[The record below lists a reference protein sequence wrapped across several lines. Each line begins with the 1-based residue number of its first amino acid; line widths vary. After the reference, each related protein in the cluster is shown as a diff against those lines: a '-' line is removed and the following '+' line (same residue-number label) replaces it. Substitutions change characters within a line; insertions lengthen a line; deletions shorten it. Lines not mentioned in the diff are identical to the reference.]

1 MGDMHEKMKHLYI
14 GVDLHKQHHV
24 AVIMDCW
31 QEKITEIKVENKP
44 AAFPAFLLD
53 IDKLVGEGLTPIFG
67 LEDVGGYGR
76 ALAQFLTDHGQVVKE
91 VNPALSAAERKSHV
105 TTHKS
110 HVTTHKS
117 DSWDAEC
124 VARILVNKLH
134 SLPDAM
140 PDDLY
145 WSIQQ
150 LVTRR
155 NGLVKAQGA
164 LKNQLH
170 IQLSYHYPSYKKFFS
185 EIDGKTAI
193 AFWERYPSPSNLEG
207 LHIEQLTDFLLEA
220 SNNTCSTKKASDIL
234 RLVKAD
240 GQTAKEY
247 QDTRDFLVRSIV
259 RDITFKKQEMRK
271 VENALRELMR
281 LLEYKLDSM
290 PGIDLVTASA
300 LIAEIGD
307 VRRFPNANKLA
318 RFAGIAPVYIGSGGK
333 GKERKSKQ
341 GNRALHAL
349 FYNLAVQQVQVAK
362 GSKLPRNPVFH
373 AYYQRKLKE
382 GKTKGQ
388 ALVCIMRRL
397 VNIIYGMMKHKTA
410 YKLPILQEKK

>member
-1 MGDMHEKMKHLYI
+1 MHEKQKHLYI
-14 GVDLHKQHHV
+14 GVDLHKHHHV
-24 AVIMDCW
+24 AVIIDCW
-31 QEKITEIKVENKP
+31 HKKLGEIKFENKP
-44 AAFPAFLLD
+44 SAFSTFLLD
-53 IDKLVGEGLTPIFG
+53 IYKYMEDGLTPIFG

-76 ALAQFLTDHGQVVKE
+76 ALAQYLVDHEQIVKE
-91 VNPALSAAERKSHV
+91 VNPALSYRERKSKM
-105 TTHKS
+105 TTQKN
-110 HVTTHKS
+110 

-124 VARILVNKLH
+124 VARILL
-134 SLPDAM
+134 SELDQLPDVR
-140 PDDLY
+140 PHDLY

-155 NGLVKAQGA
+155 NALVKAQGA

-170 IQLSYHYPSYKKFFS
+170 IQLSHHYPSYKKFFS
-185 EIDGKTAI
+185 EVDGKTAL
-193 AFWERYPSPSNLEG
+193 AFWERYPSPSCLEDVS
-207 LHIEQLTDFLLEA
+207 IKQLTTFLLEV
-220 SNNTCSTKKASDIL
+220 SNNTCSVKKASEIL
-234 RLVKAD
+234 KLVKED
-240 GQTAKEY
+240 GNTIREHQEI
-247 QDTRDFLVRSIV
+247 RDFLVKSIV
-259 RDITFKKQEMRK
+259 RDISFKKQEMRY
-271 VENALRELMR
+271 VERELKGLMS
-281 LLEYKLDSM
+281 LLDVQLDTM

-318 RFAGIAPVYIGSGGK
+318 RFAGIAPVYFGSGGK
-333 GKERKSKQ
+333 GREQKSKQ

-410 YKLPILQEKK
+410 YELPIIKEEEVV

>member
-1 MGDMHEKMKHLYI
+1 MHEKQKHLYV

-24 AVIMDCW
+24 AVIINCW
-31 QEKITEIKVENKP
+31 QEKQGEIKFENKP
-44 AAFPAFLLD
+44 SAFSTFLLD
-53 IDKLVGEGLTPIFG
+53 IDKLIDNGLTPVFG

-76 ALAQFLTDHGQVVKE
+76 SLAQFLSDHGQVVKE
-91 VNPALSAAERKSHV
+91 VNPALSYAERKSHM
-105 TTHKS
+105 TTQ
-110 HVTTHKS
+110 KS

-124 VARILVNKLH
+124 VARILVNKLDQ
-134 SLPDAM
+134 LPDAK
-140 PDDLY
+140 PHDLY

-155 NGLVKAQGA
+155 NALVKAQGA

-170 IQLSYHYPSYKKFFS
+170 IQLSHHYPSYKKFFS
-185 EIDGKTAI
+185 EVDGKTAL
-193 AFWERYPSPSNLEG
+193 AFWERYPSPSCLEG
-207 LHIEQLTDFLLEA
+207 VSVKQLTTFLLKV
-220 SNNTCSTKKASDIL
+220 SNNTCSVKKASEIL
-234 RLVKAD
+234 KLVNED
-240 GQTAKEY
+240 GNTTKEH
-247 QDTRDFLVRSIV
+247 QETRDFLVRSIV
-259 RDITFKKQEMRK
+259 RDISFKKKEMNY
-271 VENALRELMR
+271 VEGELKQLMS
-281 LLEYKLDSM
+281 LLDFQLDSM

-318 RFAGIAPVYIGSGGK
+318 RFAGIAPVFFGSGGK
-333 GKERKSKQ
+333 GKEQKSKQ

-397 VNIIYGMMKHKTA
+397 VNVVYGMMKHKTA
-410 YKLPILQEKK
+410 YKLPMVHEKEIV

>member
-1 MGDMHEKMKHLYI
+1 MHEKQKHLYV

-24 AVIMDCW
+24 AVVINCW
-31 QEKITEIKVENKP
+31 QEKLKEIKFENKP
-44 AAFPAFLLD
+44 SAFSTFLLD
-53 IDKLVGEGLTPIFG
+53 IDKLMEEGMTPVFG

-76 ALAQFLTDHGQVVKE
+76 SLAQFLTDHGQVVKE
-91 VNPALSAAERKSHV
+91 VNPALSYAERKSHM
-105 TTHKS
+105 TTQ
-110 HVTTHKS
+110 KS

-124 VARILVNKLH
+124 VARILVNKLVQ
-134 SLPDAM
+134 LPDAK
-140 PDDLY
+140 PHDLY

-155 NGLVKAQGA
+155 NALVKAQGA

-170 IQLSYHYPSYKKFFS
+170 IQLSHHYPSYKKFFS
-185 EIDGKTAI
+185 EVDGKTAL
-193 AFWERYPSPSNLEG
+193 AFWERYPSPPCLEG
-207 LHIEQLTDFLLEA
+207 VIVKQLTTFLLEV
-220 SNNTCSTKKASDIL
+220 SNNTCSVKKANEIL
-234 RLVKAD
+234 KLVNED
-240 GQTAKEY
+240 GNTTKEH
-247 QDTRDFLVRSIV
+247 QETRNFLVESIV
-259 RDITFKKQEMRK
+259 RHILFGKQEIGK
-271 VENALRELMR
+271 VERELKELMN
-281 LLEYKLDSM
+281 LLDFQLDSM

-318 RFAGIAPVYIGSGGK
+318 RFAGIAPVYFGSGGK
-333 GKERKSKQ
+333 GKEQKSKQ
-341 GNRALHAL
+341 GNRALHAI

-362 GSKLPRNPVFH
+362 RSKMPRNPVFH
-373 AYYQRKLKE
+373 GYYQRKLKE

-410 YKLPILQEKK
+410 YKLPIMQEKEVV

>member
-1 MGDMHEKMKHLYI
+1 MHEKQKHLYV
-14 GVDLHKQHHV
+14 GVDLHKHDHV
-24 AVIMDCW
+24 AVVINCW
-31 QEKITEIKVENKP
+31 QEKLGEIKFENKP
-44 AAFPAFLLD
+44 SAFSKFLQD
-53 IDKLVGEGLTPIFG
+53 IDKLLDDGLTPVFG

-76 ALAQFLTDHGQVVKE
+76 SLAQFLTDHGQVVKE
-91 VNPALSAAERKSHV
+91 VNPALSYAERKSHM
-105 TTHKS
+105 TTQ
-110 HVTTHKS
+110 KS

-124 VARILVNKLH
+124 VARVLVNQLNQ
-134 SLPDAM
+134 LPDAK
-140 PDDLY
+140 PHDLY

-155 NGLVKAQGA
+155 NALVKAQGA

-170 IQLSYHYPSYKKFFS
+170 IQLSHHYPSYKKFFS
-185 EIDGKTAI
+185 EVDGKTAL
-193 AFWERYPSPSNLEG
+193 AFWERYPSPSSLDG
-207 LHIEQLTDFLLEA
+207 VSVKKLTTFLLEA
-220 SNNTCSTKKASDIL
+220 SNNACSVKKANDIL
-234 RLVKAD
+234 RLVKED
-240 GQTAKEY
+240 GHTTKEH
-247 QDTRDFLVRSIV
+247 QETRDFLVRSIV
-259 RDITFKKQEMRK
+259 RDIVFKKKEMNY
-271 VENALRELMR
+271 VERELKELMS
-281 LLEYKLDSM
+281 LLDFQLDSM

-318 RFAGIAPVYIGSGGK
+318 RFGGIAPVYFGSGGK
-333 GKERKSKQ
+333 GKEQKSKQ

-373 AYYQRKLKE
+373 AYYLRKLKE

-397 VNIIYGMMKHKTA
+397 VNIVYGMMKHKTA
-410 YKLPILQEKK
+410 YKLPIVHEKEVV